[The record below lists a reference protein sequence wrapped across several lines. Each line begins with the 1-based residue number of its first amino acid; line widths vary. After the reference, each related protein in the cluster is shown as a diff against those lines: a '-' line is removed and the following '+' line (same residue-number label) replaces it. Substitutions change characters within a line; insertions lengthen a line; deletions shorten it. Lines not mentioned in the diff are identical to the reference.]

1 MLYICYVCRAITQ
14 SPVDG
19 FQNGWHFWNPCE
31 KHFDSYFMVCTRA
44 VAISR
49 KNKRLKKEEKAV
61 ILIEK
66 LLTRLSFAACT
77 PTIWVS
83 MGSL

>member
-1 MLYICYVCRAITQ
+1 MLESHNSAPQWTDFKTGGIFG
-14 SPVDG
+14 SPGKKILIDIL
-19 FQNGWHFWNPCE
+19 
-31 KHFDSYFMVCTRA
+31 CTRA